1 MRPSA
6 KAANSEA
13 PKGIGIGALRAF
25 GAHRPAVGALPH
37 SNARFCRGTASN
49 PYRGS
54 WSEAPAELA
63 SGLEVGAVP
72 CGIVERALGNLSMKG
87 VLHDW
92 LLPWEFPILAFCASC
107 TWHAGLLTKH
117 WQHPARAGAI
127 PFWTCLMLT
136 PFGTTSVTRGDN
148 AQLYELFPLN

>member
-13 PKGIGIGALRAF
+13 PKGLRAF
-25 GAHRPAVGALPH
+25 GAHRHAVGALPH
-37 SNARFCRGTASN
+37 IDARFCRGTASN

-54 WSEAPAELA
+54 WSEAPAGLA

-72 CGIVERALGNLSMKG
+72 CGIVERALSNLSTKG

-92 LLPWEFPILAFCASC
+92 LLPWEFP
-107 TWHAGLLTKH
+107 
-117 WQHPARAGAI
+117 
-127 PFWTCLMLT
+127 T
-136 PFGTTSVTRGDN
+136 PFGSTSVTRGDN